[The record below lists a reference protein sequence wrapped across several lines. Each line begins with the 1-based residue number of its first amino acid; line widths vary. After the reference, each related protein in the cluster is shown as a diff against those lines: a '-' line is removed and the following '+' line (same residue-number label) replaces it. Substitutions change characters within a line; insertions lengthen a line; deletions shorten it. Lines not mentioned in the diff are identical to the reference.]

1 MQMSHESRA
10 LQSLFGAGCQ
20 VYRSRNQRMPH
31 VQEPMS
37 SVQSVQRA
45 TWDSHAR
52 KRAMRESVKVA
63 QVLTASHDI
72 LKTMRDLYEGAL
84 AKIDQHARI
93 AC

>member
-1 MQMSHESRA
+1 
-10 LQSLFGAGCQ
+10 
-20 VYRSRNQRMPH
+20 
-31 VQEPMS
+31 
-37 SVQSVQRA
+37 
-45 TWDSHAR
+45 
-52 KRAMRESVKVA
+52 MRESVKVA